1 LALQLKSGVSQQI
14 CTMAVCAQCS
24 GPLYFSNL
32 SWFPVSDY
40 INNIEYTDDRKF
52 IEVYMCQK
60 LL

>member
-1 LALQLKSGVSQQI
+1 MVVHARY
-14 CTMAVCAQCS
+14 AD
-24 GPLYFSNL
+24 PLYFSNL